1 MRSVKESIAVRLVI
15 ILFFLVSQF
24 GVFQAETMA
33 FQDIRVQINGSQV
46 NFPDDKPYIDTNT
59 GRTMVP
65 IRFISEKLG
74 AKVDWNN
81 AERKAII
88 QKDGKTIVLPIGSNT
103 AMVNGKPVTFDAPA
117 VLKGVRTFVPLRF
130 ISEAYGAKVDWDAK
144 TGVVKI
150 TTNSQDVIKQLNNVT
165 VTTVPVDLQQNIT
178 VKADPKVRSAVDNW
192 AKSIVVNGNKV
203 TCKIPSL
210 PQGYSMGVAISGE
223 EDVSFTDTKL
233 NVKSGQTYTFTFPN
247 ESKKPFLMFTVYG
260 KGSVVV
266 DGMIV
271 KLPSLQSFYIAK

>member
-1 MRSVKESIAVRLVI
+1 MRSAKERIAVRLVTM
-15 ILFFLVSQF
+15 LFFLTSQF
-24 GVFQAETMA
+24 GIFPAKGVALQET
-33 FQDIRVQINGSQV
+33 IVKINGSQV

-192 AKSIVVNGNKV
+192 AKSIVVNGDKV
-203 TCKIPSL
+203 TFTTPNLPS
-210 PQGYSMGVAISGE
+210 GYSMAVALFGE
-223 EDVSFTDTKL
+223 EDFSFHQSYNAL
-233 NVKSGQTYTFTFPN
+233 KSGVQKTLSFPDT
-247 ESKKPFLMFTVYG
+247 SKKPVVMLTVYG

-266 DGMIV
+266 DGMV
-271 KLPSLQSFYIAK
+271 VRLPSLQSWYTAK